1 MGTTAK
7 SPAKRSYLW
16 IIPLCVIPGLVGP
29 VLTGVRLYYHLGAL
43 EMALVMG
50 ATSVVGFAA
59 VATWAALQLRA
70 ERGAGR
76 ILEGGAQTYRVLFW
90 VCVVSAVLLTMK
102 LAPFIVTSVARW
114 ARAWAATIR
123 SRSLR
128 LE

>member
-7 SPAKRSYLW
+7 SSARRSYLW
-16 IIPLCVIPGLVGP
+16 IILLCVIPGLVAPMLRG
-29 VLTGVRLYYHLGAL
+29 VLWYYHPGAPELALVTGVA
-43 EMALVMG
+43 
-50 ATSVVGFAA
+50 SVAAFAA